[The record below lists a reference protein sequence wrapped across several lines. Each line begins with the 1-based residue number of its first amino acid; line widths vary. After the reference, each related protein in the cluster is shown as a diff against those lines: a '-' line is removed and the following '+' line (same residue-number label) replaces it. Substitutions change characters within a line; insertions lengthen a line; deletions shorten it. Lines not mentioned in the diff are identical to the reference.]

1 MRKLIYCAIPA
12 LLAASQPAWAD
23 GPRWQVSEASGDV
36 QVMRAGVSRAATR
49 GGMLYAGDILVTGN
63 RGRAVVTRGEEYM
76 IVSPSSRLRMPGD
89 TRSGG
94 ITQIIE
100 EIGNVIYNV
109 QRRNHQHF
117 SVETPYLAA
126 VVKGTTFSV
135 TVDENGSSVQVLE
148 GLVEVST
155 LDGGASDLVE
165 PGEVALVATG
175 DRYRLTVEGDET
187 TVIESPN
194 APEGGVTTPAVS
206 APNTVTAA
214 VTVPVAGFSTGE
226 IQSEIRAA
234 PVSVGM
240 LTNGLV
246 AGDTE
251 TGADFVEARNGG
263 ESGTGGRENAIIFA
277 MGSDNNDADG
287 DGNNGHGND
296 ADGFDESNPGNG
308 PENGNGAE
316 NGNGGSGNGGGAG
329 NGNGS
334 GAENGG
340 GAGNGNGSGT
350 ENGNGAG
357 NGNGS
362 GAENGGGAGNGGG
375 AENGN
380 GNGNSN
386 GNGNGNGNGNS
397 GGDGN
402 NGHGNDDGGV
412 DNSNPGNGNGH
423 GNGNGGGAGNGNG
436 NGGGNRNNN

>member
-36 QVMRAGVSRAATR
+36 QVMRAGVSRTATR

-194 APEGGVTTPAVS
+194 APEGGTQ
-206 APNTVTAA
+206 NTVTAA
-214 VTVPVAGFSTGE
+214 ITVPVSGSSVDE

-246 AGDTE
+246 DGETEARLQYAEANGRRQENEIIYALASGEAGAGNQDGSEAENGSNDDRETDAGNAGDGNGSGA
-251 TGADFVEARNGG
+251 GADDGG
-263 ESGTGGRENAIIFA
+263 EGNGSPGIGGEN
-277 MGSDNNDADG
+277 GSDESSGDNGVGNGYGNGDGNDDG
-287 DGNNGHGND
+287 GCFGNDDDDGNNGHGND
-296 ADGFDESNPGNG
+296 DDGVDDSNPGG
-308 PENGNGAE
+308 GNGR
-316 NGNGGSGNGGGAG
+316 GNGGSHGNGGG
-329 NGNGS
+329 NGN
-334 GAENGG
+334 
-340 GAGNGNGSGT
+340 
-350 ENGNGAG
+350 
-357 NGNGS
+357 
-362 GAENGGGAGNGGG
+362 
-375 AENGN
+375 
-380 GNGNSN
+380 
-386 GNGNGNGNGNS
+386 
-397 GGDGN
+397 GDGN
-402 NGHGNDDGGV
+402 NGHGNDDDGV
-412 DNSNPGNGNGH
+412 DESNPGNGG
-423 GNGNGGGAGNGNG
+423 GNGNGR
-436 NGGGNRNNN
+436 NRR